1 MKHYLVKKSAS
12 TCCMIQPSDHS
23 EKDKTEHSE
32 KASGFQGLMVWGVSR
47 HSTEN
52 FREVKI
58 LWMMDICPDTFVQIH
73 SNYKTKSEL

>member
-1 MKHYLVKKSAS
+1 MKYYLVKKLTS
-12 TCCMIQPSDHS
+12 TCCMIQPSGHS

-32 KASGFQGLMVWGVSR
+32 KTSGFQGLMVRGVSR

-58 LWMMDICPDTFVQIH
+58 LWTIP
-73 SNYKTKSEL
+73 